1 MRAFSA
7 GVTTALVTLSLLAAA
22 GGGWAQDP
30 KKGAP
35 PANPVGAGWTGTVTP
50 EPGALVSDSQIA
62 AVNKVSA
69 YFNEL
74 TNLKGI
80 FLQTDPDKTQM
91 KGRFYVKKP
100 GRFRFDYSAPSRKV
114 VISDGKWL
122 AIQDFDLKNEDVY
135 ELDNT
140 PFRLLLRGEVD
151 LLRDARI
158 LDAQESEDLII
169 VKLQDKSPDAP
180 GRIALYL
187 TKKPV
192 LDLKEWVTTDAQGLD
207 TRVEVS
213 NLVKTEE
220 LDAGLFK
227 RELLSLQKLQ

>member
-1 MRAFSA
+1 VFC
-7 GVTTALVTLSLLAAA
+7 TAA
-22 GGGWAQDP
+22 GGSDGRAQEARKP
-30 KKGAP
+30 PPGAAP
-35 PANPVGAGWTGTVTP
+35 NPVGAGAQPWASTVTTDQGQLFD
-50 EPGALVSDSQIA
+50 EAQIA
-62 AVNKVSA
+62 AVKKVSA

-74 TNLKGI
+74 ANLKGV
-80 FLQTDPDKTQM
+80 FLQTDPDRTQM
-91 KGRFYVKKP
+91 KGRFYVKRP
-100 GRFRFDYSAPSRKV
+100 GRFRFDYSPPSKKV
-114 VISDGKWL
+114 IISDGKWL
-122 AIQDFDLKNEDVY
+122 AIQDFDLNNEDVF

-140 PFRLLLRGEVD
+140 PFRLLLRGDVD

-169 VKLQDKSPDAP
+169 IKLQDKSPDAP

-213 NLVKTEE
+213 GLVKTEE
-220 LDAGLFK
+220 LDAALFK
-227 RELLSLQKLQ
+227 RELLSLRKLQ